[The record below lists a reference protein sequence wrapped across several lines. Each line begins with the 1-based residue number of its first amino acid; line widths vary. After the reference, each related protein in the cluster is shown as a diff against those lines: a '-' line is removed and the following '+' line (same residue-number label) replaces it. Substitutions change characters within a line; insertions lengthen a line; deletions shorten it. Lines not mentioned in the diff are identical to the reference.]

1 MKYVILKQADK
12 SGYTRMYPVI
22 FPEFMTHSTI
32 AHGVQNASF
41 REEDVALE
49 VHSAGFCNWHY
60 IDQEWIAT
68 RGSESLN
75 VKRAANDDGR
85 AEDEYDARILNM
97 PDAMQGLML

>member
-1 MKYVILKQADK
+1 MKYVILKHNDK
-12 SGYTRMYPVI
+12 SGYTRMHSII
-22 FPEFMTHSTI
+22 FPEFMTHSVV
-32 AHGVQNASF
+32 AHGIQNAVF

-49 VHSAGFCNWHY
+49 VHSAGFCNIHFT
-60 IDQEWIAT
+60 DQEWIAT

-75 VKRAANDDGR
+75 IKRASNDDGR